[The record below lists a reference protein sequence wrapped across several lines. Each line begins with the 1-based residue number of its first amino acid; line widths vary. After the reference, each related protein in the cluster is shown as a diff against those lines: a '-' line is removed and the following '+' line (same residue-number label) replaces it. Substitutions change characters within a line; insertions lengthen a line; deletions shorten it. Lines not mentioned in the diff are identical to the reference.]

1 MWRPTPSTTAEIST
15 LIAQF
20 RVSAETHLLPMVQ
33 KYCPSLLESSAQ
45 AEYRKLIE
53 LTTKMQMVGQACTE
67 IAGFE
72 FDSRRR
78 RIACLFGACCF
89 LGDAFLD
96 DYGETASRD
105 YVSRFHTL
113 LTRGWFDVKT
123 DRERAFYVVIS
134 RLFSCRDV
142 FQPMLR
148 QAICRLFEVQR
159 LDVELSLGYDQLRKL
174 SRARKLALLRSCARD
189 RSGHAIT
196 ALTLFLVPEAPLMNH
211 HLLYRAGALI
221 AQIDDFGDYYFD
233 VAFKKMTYIN
243 QIRRPRQRLTEYFKE
258 TIGLLDRRLAESH
271 GRELLKGFL
280 HRYFITRLA
289 KHESERRLRKRAL
302 PVYE

>member
-1 MWRPTPSTTAEIST
+1 MWRPTPAITNEIRSLIVRYRFAAE
-15 LIAQF
+15 
-20 RVSAETHLLPMVQ
+20 RNLLPLVTT
-33 KYCPSLLESSAQ
+33 YCPSLLQAAAG

-53 LTTKMQMVGQACTE
+53 LTTKMQMVGHACTE
-67 IAGFE
+67 IAGFD
-72 FDSRRR
+72 FDSRRT

-89 LGDAFLD
+89 LGDGFLD

-105 YVSRFHTL
+105 YVRRFHTL
-113 LTRGWFDVKT
+113 LTRGWFDVET
-123 DRERAFYVVIS
+123 ERERVFYIVVS
-134 RLFSCRDV
+134 RLFSSRDV
-142 FQPMLR
+142 FRPMLR
-148 QAICRLFEVQR
+148 QAVCRLFEVQR
-159 LDVELSLGYDQLRKL
+159 LDVELSLGYEQLRKIT
-174 SRARKLALLRSCARD
+174 RKRKLALLRNCARD

-233 VAFKKMTYIN
+233 VELKKMTYIN
-243 QIRRPRQRLTEYFKE
+243 QVKRPRK
-258 TIGLLDRRLAESH
+258 RLAEYFNQTIDVLNRGLADSH

-289 KHESERRLRKRAL
+289 KHESERRSKKRTL